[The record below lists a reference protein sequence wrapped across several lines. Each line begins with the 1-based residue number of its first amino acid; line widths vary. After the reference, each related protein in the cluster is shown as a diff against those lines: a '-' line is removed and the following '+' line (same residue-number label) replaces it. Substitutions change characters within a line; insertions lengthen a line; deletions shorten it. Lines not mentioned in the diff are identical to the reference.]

1 MITYQ
6 KSYQIRSTAINLF
19 ETYSLSNL
27 RKTDLKSILTFLE
40 YDISCHMSDLKGL
53 SGFTCYDQD
62 NDKYGIFLDSSIH
75 FFFPTRTRFTIAH
88 ELGHIILGHF
98 DSVHS
103 NSAFIGDPVME
114 YEANEFAEELLM
126 PTLPIIELH
135 MNNRDII
142 SIYQV
147 SSSAAINKLRFMKRN
162 PIFLKYQAE
171 KEKELSF
178 MRQINTSHHRRD
190 QRDRIVDQLH
200 ERWLDPDYAFI

>member
-1 MITYQ
+1 
-6 KSYQIRSTAINLF
+6 
-19 ETYSLSNL
+19 
-27 RKTDLKSILTFLE
+27 
-40 YDISCHMSDLKGL
+40 MSDLKGL